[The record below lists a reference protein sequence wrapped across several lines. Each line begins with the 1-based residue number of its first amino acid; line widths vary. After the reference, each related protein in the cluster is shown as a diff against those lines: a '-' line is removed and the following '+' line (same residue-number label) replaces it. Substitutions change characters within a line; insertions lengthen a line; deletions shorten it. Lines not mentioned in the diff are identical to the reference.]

1 MGGLFGGLFG
11 RSSRMMSA
19 ALSAVHPPPPPVVI
33 PQYIPAP
40 RDNTAEVKAAE
51 ERQRKA
57 MALAKGRQSTLLTG
71 GRGIEE
77 TATVGRKTLL
87 GE

>member
-1 MGGLFGGLFG
+1 MGGLFGGGGGGGGF
-11 RSSRMMSA
+11 SPSPS
-19 ALSAVHPPPPPVVI
+19 PPLII

-40 RDNTAEVKAAE
+40 SDNTAEVKAAE
-51 ERQRKA
+51 ERHRKA
-57 MALAKGRQSTLLTG
+57 SALAKGRQSTILTG
-71 GRGIEE
+71 GRGVEE

>member
-1 MGGLFGGLFG
+1 MGGLFGGGVGGDWIF
-11 RSSRMMSA
+11 S
-19 ALSAVHPPPPPVVI
+19 PPLPPPVVAPQ

-40 RDNTAEVKAAE
+40 SGNTAGVKAAE

-57 MALAKGRQSTLLTG
+57 MALAKGRQSTILTG
-71 GRGIEE
+71 GRGVKE

>member
-1 MGGLFGGLFG
+1 MSGLLGSGFDDWKFSPPLPPW
-11 RSSRMMSA
+11 
-19 ALSAVHPPPPPVVI
+19 PPPSLVA

-40 RDNTAEVKAAE
+40 NDNTAEVKAAE

-57 MALAKGRQSTLLTG
+57 LALARGRQSTILTG

>member
-1 MGGLFGGLFG
+1 MGGLFGGGVGNDWIF
-11 RSSRMMSA
+11 S
-19 ALSAVHPPPPPVVI
+19 PPLPPPVVA

-40 RDNTAEVKAAE
+40 SDNTAEVKAAE
-51 ERQRKA
+51 ERHRKA
-57 MALAKGRQSTLLTG
+57 AALAKGRQSTILTG
-71 GRGIEE
+71 GRGVEE

>member
-1 MGGLFGGLFG
+1 MGGLFGGGGGGDWIF
-11 RSSRMMSA
+11 S
-19 ALSAVHPPPPPVVI
+19 PPLPPPVVA

-40 RDNTAEVKAAE
+40 SNNTAEVKMAE

-57 MALAKGRQSTLLTG
+57 LALAKGRQSTILTG
-71 GRGIEE
+71 GRGVEE

>member
-1 MGGLFGGLFG
+1 MSGLLGSGFDDWKFSPPL
-11 RSSRMMSA
+11 
-19 ALSAVHPPPPPVVI
+19 PPPLVA

-40 RDNTAEVKAAE
+40 SNNTAEVKAAE

-57 MALAKGRQSTLLTG
+57 LALAKGRQSTILTG
-71 GRGIEE
+71 GRGVEE

>member
-1 MGGLFGGLFG
+1 MGGLFGGGVGGDWIFSPPL
-11 RSSRMMSA
+11 
-19 ALSAVHPPPPPVVI
+19 PPPLVA

-40 RDNTAEVKAAE
+40 SNNTAKVKAAG
-51 ERQRKA
+51 ERHRKA
-57 MALAKGRQSTLLTG
+57 TVLAKGRQSTILTG
-71 GRGIEE
+71 GRGVEE

>member
-1 MGGLFGGLFG
+1 MSGLLGSGFDDWKFSPSLPP
-11 RSSRMMSA
+11 
-19 ALSAVHPPPPPVVI
+19 LPPPSLAAPE
-33 PQYIPAP
+33 YIPAP
-40 RDNTAEVKAAE
+40 SNNTAEVKAAE

-57 MALAKGRQSTLLTG
+57 LALAKGRRSTILTG

>member
-1 MGGLFGGLFG
+1 MGGLFGGGGGGGG
-11 RSSRMMSA
+11 RFSPSPS
-19 ALSAVHPPPPPVVI
+19 PPLII

-40 RDNTAEVKAAE
+40 SDNTAEVKAAE

-57 MALAKGRQSTLLTG
+57 VALAKGRQSTILTG
-71 GRGIEE
+71 GRGVEE

>member
-11 RSSRMMSA
+11 RSGRMMSS
-19 ALSAVHPPPPPVVI
+19 ALSAVHPPPLVI

-40 RDNTAEVKAAE
+40 SDNTAEVKAAE
-51 ERQRKA
+51 ERHRKA
-57 MALAKGRQSTLLTG
+57 AVLAKGRQSTILTG
-71 GRGIEE
+71 GRGVEE
-77 TATVGRKTLL
+77 TTTVGRKTLL

>member
-1 MGGLFGGLFG
+1 MGGLFGGGVGNDWIFSPPL
-11 RSSRMMSA
+11 
-19 ALSAVHPPPPPVVI
+19 PPPLVA
-33 PQYIPAP
+33 PQYIPPP

-57 MALAKGRQSTLLTG
+57 MALAKGRQSTILTG
-71 GRGIEE
+71 GRGVEE

>member
-1 MGGLFGGLFG
+1 MGALFGG
-11 RSSRMMSA
+11 SA
-19 ALSAVHPPPPPVVI
+19 DWIFSPPHPPPLVE

-51 ERQRKA
+51 ERHRKA
-57 MALAKGRQSTLLTG
+57 AVLAKGRQSTLLTG
-71 GRGIEE
+71 GRGVEE
-77 TATVGRKTLL
+77 TTTVGRKTLL

>member
-1 MGGLFGGLFG
+1 MSGLLGSGFDDWKFSPPL
-11 RSSRMMSA
+11 
-19 ALSAVHPPPPPVVI
+19 PPPLVA
-33 PQYIPAP
+33 PQYISAP
-40 RDNTAEVKAAE
+40 SGNTAGVKAAE

-57 MALAKGRQSTLLTG
+57 LTLAKGRQSTILTG
-71 GRGIEE
+71 GRGVEE

>member
-1 MGGLFGGLFG
+1 MGGLFGGGHHGGGMF
-11 RSSRMMSA
+11 SPPS
-19 ALSAVHPPPPPVVI
+19 PPPLII

-40 RDNTAEVKAAE
+40 SDNTAEVKAAE
-51 ERQRKA
+51 ERHRKA
-57 MALAKGRQSTLLTG
+57 TVLAKGRQSTLLTG

>member
-1 MGGLFGGLFG
+1 MGGLFGAGVGDDWIF
-11 RSSRMMSA
+11 S
-19 ALSAVHPPPPPVVI
+19 PPLPPPVVA

-40 RDNTAEVKAAE
+40 SNNTAEVKAAE
-51 ERQRKA
+51 ERHRKA
-57 MALAKGRQSTLLTG
+57 AVLAKGRQSTILTG
-71 GRGIEE
+71 GRGVEE

>member
-1 MGGLFGGLFG
+1 MSGLFGGGGGGDWIFSPPL
-11 RSSRMMSA
+11 
-19 ALSAVHPPPPPVVI
+19 PPPLVA

-40 RDNTAEVKAAE
+40 SGNTAGVKAAE
-51 ERQRKA
+51 EPQRKA
-57 MALAKGRQSTLLTG
+57 KALAKGRQSTILTG
-71 GRGIEE
+71 GRGVEE

>member
-1 MGGLFGGLFG
+1 MGALFGGDSDVG
-11 RSSRMMSA
+11 RMTAPAFS
-19 ALSAVHPPPPPVVI
+19 ALSSPPPLVI

-51 ERQRKA
+51 ERHRKA
-57 MALAKGRQSTLLTG
+57 AVLAKGRQSTLLTG

-77 TATVGRKTLL
+77 TAIVGRKTLL

>member
-1 MGGLFGGLFG
+1 MGGLFGGGGGGGGGMF
-11 RSSRMMSA
+11 SSPS
-19 ALSAVHPPPPPVVI
+19 PPPLVI

-40 RDNTAEVKAAE
+40 SDNTAEVKAAE
-51 ERQRKA
+51 ERHRKA
-57 MALAKGRQSTLLTG
+57 AVLAKGRQSTILTG
-71 GRGIEE
+71 GRGVEE

>member
-1 MGGLFGGLFG
+1 MGGLFGGGVGGDWIFSPPL
-11 RSSRMMSA
+11 
-19 ALSAVHPPPPPVVI
+19 PPPLVA

-40 RDNTAEVKAAE
+40 SNNTAKVKAAE
-51 ERQRKA
+51 ERYRKA
-57 MALAKGRQSTLLTG
+57 AVLAKGRQSTILTG